1 MHTKYH
7 FGEKIRRVR
16 ERKGLTL
23 KEIAAKA
30 GVSESLISQ
39 IERNKISPSLDTLL
53 TIVTVL
59 NINIDYL
66 FEDYKISSRVSIVRS
81 AERNKAV
88 QDGVVYNQ
96 LNVLSDPRDDYE
108 IEALLLEIEPGSE
121 KGSREYGHNGKEM
134 GFLLQ
139 GNAELIYGKHTYQL
153 YTGDSITFSSE
164 IPHTLRNNGEG
175 LLKTLWI
182 ITPPRRLFSI
192 D

>member
-1 MHTKYH
+1 MNTKYQ

-23 KEIAAKA
+23 KEIAGKA

-66 FEDYKISSRVSIVRS
+66 FEDYKMTSRVSIVRAS
-81 AERNKAV
+81 ERNRAV
-88 QDGVVYNQ
+88 QNGVVYNQ
-96 LNVLSDPRDDYE
+96 LNVLADPRDDYE

-134 GFLLQ
+134 GFILE
-139 GNAELIYGKHTYQL
+139 GTAELLYGKHSYEL
-153 YTGDSITFSSE
+153 YSGDSITFSSE
-164 IPHTLRNNGEG
+164 IPHTLRNTGDG
-175 LLKTLWI
+175 VLKALWI
-182 ITPPRRLFSI
+182 ITPPRRLFSM